1 MLKKNKLKN
10 GSTSTKELGEVLNM
24 IDKSRKKLSTNPKSS
39 PAVVLDLICAANK
52 LSTFIKT
59 SKNIK

>member
-1 MLKKNKLKN
+1 MLKKNILKN
-10 GSTSTKELGEVLNM
+10 GSTNIKELEKVLNM
-24 IDKSRKKLSTNPKSS
+24 IDKSRKKLSTNPRSS

-52 LSTFIKT
+52 LNTFIKI